1 VSEDS
6 ILIDVGA
13 RKVSFPVVV
22 SGPSGAGKTSLC
34 EGVVSDCPDVVYSI
48 SATTRPPR
56 KEEVD
61 GRDYHFVDKDRFKS
75 MIQAGELLEWAE
87 VHDHLYGTPVFSVR
101 PFLARGQAV
110 IMDLDV
116 QGGLSMKKAFPDGV
130 FVFVVPP
137 SFGVLERRLRERKTE
152 GEEVLR
158 TRLRN
163 AQDEMQYRKHYD
175 YFIIND
181 ELGKALGELKS
192 IIQAEKCRMPRLFTG
207 GRD

>member
-1 VSEDS
+1 VNEDS
-6 ILIDVGA
+6 ILVDVGA

-34 EGVVSDCPDVVYSI
+34 YGVVSDCPDVVYSV

-61 GRDYHFVDKDRFKS
+61 GKDYHFVDKDRFRS

-101 PFLARGQAV
+101 PFLARGKAV

-130 FVFVVPP
+130 FVFIVPP
-137 SFGVLERRLRERKTE
+137 SFGLLEKRLRDRKTE
-152 GEEVLR
+152 REEVLR

-163 AQDEMQYRKHYD
+163 AQDEMKYRKHYD

-181 ELGKALGELKS
+181 ELGSALAELKS
-192 IIQAEKCRMPRLFTG
+192 VIQAEKCRTSRLFTDG
-207 GRD
+207 CG